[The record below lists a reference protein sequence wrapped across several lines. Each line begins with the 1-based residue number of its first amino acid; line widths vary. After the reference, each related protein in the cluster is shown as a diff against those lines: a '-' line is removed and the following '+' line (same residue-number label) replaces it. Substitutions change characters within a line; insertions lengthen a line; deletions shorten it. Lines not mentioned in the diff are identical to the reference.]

1 MDPAPPD
8 TTTPPPEEPQARPMR
23 QRRWSLWPLL
33 AGLVLLAVGLVG
45 GLYAALASEAG
56 SRWLLGLVPGLQ
68 SSGVRG
74 CLLDDFDADQLRYR
88 LNARQVLQ
96 IDQLRWRGMQLH
108 WPDGKAPLLSLA
120 QLSIDHLDLQGS
132 TGNDDP
138 PVLPTA
144 LNLPIGV
151 QIGKIR
157 IDRISVDALRTRPVR
172 ALSAALSLQ
181 AGRGAAHRV
190 DALQLRWDRLAL
202 HGLATVGADTP
213 MPLDVRL
220 VLTPDTAA
228 SAPPATTAG
237 TLAQDWRVDLRAHGP
252 LLQIAIDTRLVARGQ
267 SLDVQAEVRPD
278 QRQPLSHLQARLQA
292 LDLAPFASGLP
303 ATALTGQIDARLD
316 NRPRTGAAQQR
327 LQVQVDL
334 QNLRPGTWAHQL
346 VPVDT
351 VKLTA
356 SGDLRNP
363 DAGTLDT
370 LLVQLHDGSTPA
382 GTVLGS
388 GRWALSGT
396 GAQRRLDAALSSTW
410 QDLHPAQLDPRAPA
424 VQVSGP
430 LTLTYGQ
437 SLGENTD
444 AISASR
450 RVTLHTDLRG
460 QLVGAG
466 LPEVRLLL
474 QAQATPQRIDLEQL
488 QARSGVARL
497 DASGHAEQADTHW
510 LVQLKGDLDAFDP
523 SLWWPGD
530 TQHLGPRGSHR
541 LGGQLDT
548 DLRVPL
554 HPADGMA
561 GLAEIT
567 GRADLRIDPSLVAG
581 VPLAGQLKLQTRKG
595 GSTSGNS
602 PSAAGTPHWT
612 LDLKAT
618 AGAPAGATEATEL
631 HLAGDLTQNG
641 ADDHWALRWKSQAP
655 ERLNPWLKLVGSTT
669 QISGDSQGELDLHGR
684 WPQVRSTGQLR
695 SAQLR
700 LPQTELQGLD
710 ARWKLGTFPADA
722 LDLTADVATLRV
734 GAQRLAS
741 VALRT
746 QGTAASHQLQL
757 RSQVEVPARAELPA
771 RRLQALLSLDGGL
784 GDEIGQSLEHRDATL
799 RWSGKIAQLELR
811 DMLATPAGPMPSA
824 APPPLLQLDP
834 APLSLVQD
842 TSGVTVKLGASRLTL
857 MDAQLLLDSADW
869 QTGTASRLGLRAR
882 LSPLQVAPLL
892 ARAQPEFGW
901 GGDLTLGGRIE
912 LQSTPEQFTADI
924 ALQRDSGD
932 LSVEDPDLN
941 TGPRR
946 LGLADLKLRLN
957 AADGI
962 WRLTQLVSGGN
973 LGSLNGQQTMRTDR
987 HALWPAADAPVVGQI
1002 DLQIAQLGHWGRW
1015 LPPGWRLSGQLATE
1029 ARVSGTFGAPAFS
1042 GELNGSQI
1050 AVRNTLQGV
1059 DWTDAQLKVLLAGET
1074 ARIDSFSVRAGAG
1087 TLSARGEATLGAT
1100 PRLTVK
1106 VTAERFAALQR
1117 VDRKLVVSG
1126 EADLVL
1132 DAQRTQLKGRVRADE
1147 GRFDFTQSDAP
1158 ALADDVEVDRGRGDS
1173 RSRETA
1179 SASRR
1184 TTTLDLRADLGD
1196 AFVLRGR
1203 GLNTRLAGE
1212 LRLTSPANR
1221 LAIHGNIRAV
1231 DGTYA
1236 AYGQKLRVE
1245 RSVIAFTGVAE
1256 NPRLDIEAVRPDLED
1271 VRVGVTVTGTAQNP
1285 RIRLFS
1291 EPTMTDTDRLSWL
1304 ILGRASDGLG
1314 RTDLALLQRAAY
1326 ALIAGESDGP
1336 SIVERIGLDQL
1347 SVRQDGEGDTRE
1359 TVVTLGKQISR
1370 RWYVGYERSLNAASG
1385 TWQLIYRAAQRFTLR
1400 AQSGAENALDLIW
1413 TWKWGAQAT
1422 MTGSPARPAA
1432 PSSP

>member
-1 MDPAPPD
+1 MATDAPD
-8 TTTPPPEEPQARPMR
+8 TSVPAARV
-23 QRRWSLWPLL
+23 RRRRGSFWALL
-33 AGLVLLAVGLVG
+33 GMLVLLVIGLG
-45 GLYAALASEAG
+45 GALYAALGSEAG

-96 IDQLRWRGMQLH
+96 IDQLRWRGVQLR
-108 WPDGKAPLLSLA
+108 WPDGKPPMLSLA
-120 QLSIDHLDLQGS
+120 ELSIAHLDLQGS
-132 TGNDDP
+132 SGNDDP
-138 PVLPTA
+138 LVLPTA
-144 LNLPIGV
+144 LNLPVGV
-151 QIGKIR
+151 QIGKVR
-157 IDRISVDALRTRPVR
+157 IDRISVDALRERPLLG
-172 ALSAALSLQ
+172 LSATLSLQ
-181 AGRGAAHRV
+181 AGRGGAHRV

-202 HGLATVGADTP
+202 HGLATMGADAP
-213 MPLDVRL
+213 MPLNIRL
-220 VLTPDTAA
+220 VLTPGATT
-228 SAPPATTAG
+228 SAPAALG

-252 LLQIAIDTRLVARGQ
+252 LQQIAVDTRLVARGQ
-267 SLDVQAEVRPD
+267 SLDLQAEVRPD

-303 ATALTGQIDARLD
+303 ITALTGQIDARLD
-316 NRPRTGAAQQR
+316 NRTRTGAAQQR

-334 QNLRPGTWAHQL
+334 QNLRPGTWAHRL
-346 VPVDT
+346 IPVDT
-351 VKLTA
+351 LQLTA

-363 DAGTLDT
+363 DTGTLDA
-370 LLVQLHDGSTPA
+370 LLVSLHDGSEPA
-382 GTVLGS
+382 GTVLGN

-396 GAQRRLDAALSSTW
+396 GGQRRLDAALSSTW
-410 QDLHPAQLDPRAPA
+410 QDLHPARLDARAPA

-437 SLGENTD
+437 SLGEHID
-444 AISASR
+444 ASR

-460 QLVGAG
+460 QLIGAG

-474 QAQATPQRIDLEQL
+474 QAQATPDRMDLEQL
-488 QARSGVARL
+488 QARSGAARL
-497 DASGHAEQADTHW
+497 DASGHAEQADAHW
-510 LVQLKGDLDAFDP
+510 VVRLKGDLDAFDP
-523 SLWWPGD
+523 SLWWPGER
-530 TQHLGPRGSHR
+530 LAFGPRGSHR
-541 LGGQLDT
+541 LGGQLDA
-548 DLRVPL
+548 DLRIPL
-554 HPADGMA
+554 HPVASVA
-561 GLAEIT
+561 GLADIT
-567 GRADLRIDPSLVAG
+567 GHADLRIDPSLVAG
-581 VPLAGQLKLQTRKG
+581 VPLAGQLKLQTRTSG
-595 GSTSGNS
+595 TGTGSTAGS
-602 PSAAGTPHWT
+602 PLWS

-618 AGAPAGATEATEL
+618 AGAPAGAAEATDL
-631 HLAGDLTQNG
+631 HLSGELSQHG
-641 ADDHWALRWKSQAP
+641 ADDRWSLQWKSSAP
-655 ERLNPWLKLVGSTT
+655 ERLNPWLKLAGSTA
-669 QISGDSQGELDLHGR
+669 QISGDSQGELELRGR

-695 SAQLR
+695 STQLR
-700 LPQTELQGLD
+700 LPQADLQGLD
-710 ARWKLGTFPADA
+710 ARWKVGSFPADTIELA
-722 LDLTADVATLRV
+722 ADVTTLRL
-734 GAQRLAS
+734 GSQRLAS

-757 RSQVEVPARAELPA
+757 RSQIEVPARAELPA

-784 GDEIGQSLEHRDATL
+784 GDDIGQSLENREAAL

-811 DMLATPAGPMPSA
+811 DLLAAPAGPMPSA

-842 TSGVTVKLGASRLTL
+842 ASGLAVKLGASRLAL
-857 MDAQLLLDSADW
+857 MDAQLLLDGADW
-869 QTGTASRLGLRAR
+869 QSGTAPHMGLRAR
-882 LSPLQVAPLL
+882 LSPLRVAPLL

-924 ALQRDSGD
+924 TLQRDSGD

-957 AADGI
+957 AADGV

-973 LGSLNGQQTMRTDR
+973 LGSLNGQQTVRTDR

-1002 DLQIAQLGHWGRW
+1002 DLQIAQLGNWGRW

-1029 ARVSGTFGAPAFS
+1029 ARVGGTFGAPAFS

-1074 ARIDSFSVRAGAG
+1074 ARIDRFSVRAGAG

-1100 PRLTVK
+1100 PRLAVK

-1126 EADLVL
+1126 EADLAL
-1132 DAQRTQLKGRVRADE
+1132 DAQSTQLKGRVRADE

-1158 ALADDVEVDRGRGDS
+1158 GLADDVEVDRGRGDS
-1173 RSRETA
+1173 RSRETTT
-1179 SASRR
+1179 ASRR

-1245 RSVIAFTGVAE
+1245 RSIIAFTGVAE
-1256 NPRLDIEAVRPDLED
+1256 NPRLDIEAIRPDLED

-1304 ILGRASDGLG
+1304 ILGRPSDGLG

-1413 TWKWGAQAT
+1413 TWKWGPPAAAT
-1422 MTGSPARPAA
+1422 MPSSSARPAA

>member
-1 MDPAPPD
+1 MDP
-8 TTTPPPEEPQARPMR
+8 TPSEAASSRR
-23 QRRWSLWPLL
+23 RWARWSLWPFL
-33 AGLVLLAVGLVG
+33 AVLAVLAVGLVAG
-45 GLYAALASEAG
+45 GYAALASEPG

-88 LNARQVLQ
+88 LNTRQVLQ
-96 IDQLRWRGMQLH
+96 IDQFRWSGLQLR
-108 WPDGKAPLLSLA
+108 WPDGKAPVLSLA
-120 QLSIDHLDLQGS
+120 QLSIGHLDVQGS
-132 TGNDDP
+132 ADNEAP
-138 PVLPTA
+138 PVLPTE
-144 LNLPIGV
+144 LTLPIGV
-151 QIGKIR
+151 QIGEVR
-157 IDRISVDALRTRPVR
+157 IDRLSLDALRTRPVR
-172 ALSAALSLQ
+172 DLSAALSLQ
-181 AGRGAAHRV
+181 AGRGGAHRV

-202 HGLATVGADTP
+202 HGLVTLGADAP
-213 MPLDVRL
+213 MPLEARL

-228 SAPPATTAG
+228 TDP
-237 TLAQDWRVDLRAHGP
+237 LQQDWRVDLRAHGP
-252 LLQIAIDTRLVARGQ
+252 LQQIAVDTRLVARGQ
-267 SLDVQAEVRPD
+267 SLDVQAEVRPA

-303 ATALTGQIDARLD
+303 TTALSGQIDALLD
-316 NRPRTGAAQQR
+316 NRTRAGAAQQR

-334 QNLRPGTWAHQL
+334 QNLRPGTWARHL
-346 VPVDT
+346 VPVEA

-370 LLVQLHDGSTPA
+370 LLVSLHDGSDAA
-382 GTVLGS
+382 GTVLGN
-388 GRWALSGT
+388 GRWSLSGQ

-410 QDLHPAQLDPRAPA
+410 QDLHPARLDPRAPA

-437 SLGENTD
+437 SLGEHID
-444 AISASR
+444 ASR

-488 QARSGVARL
+488 QARSGAARL
-497 DASGHAEQADTHW
+497 DASGHAEQADAHW
-510 LVQLKGDLDAFDP
+510 QMQLKGDLDAFDP
-523 SLWWPGD
+523 SVWWPGE
-530 TQHLGPRGSHR
+530 TQTLGPRGTHR
-541 LGGQLDT
+541 LDGQLDT
-548 DLRVPL
+548 DLRIPV
-554 HPADGMA
+554 HPVAGLA

-567 GRADLRIDPSLVAG
+567 GRADLRINPSLIGG
-581 VPLAGQLKLQTRKG
+581 VPLAGQLKLQTRG
-595 GSTSGNS
+595 GTT
-602 PSAAGTPHWT
+602 AAAHWN
-612 LDLKAT
+612 LDFKAT
-618 AGAPAGATEATEL
+618 AGAPVGAADATDL
-631 HLAGDLTQNG
+631 HLTGDLTSRG
-641 ADDHWALRWKSQAP
+641 ADDHWALQWKSSAP
-655 ERLNPWLKLVGSTT
+655 ERLNPWMKLAGSTL
-669 QISGDSQGELDLHGR
+669 QVSGDTQGELELTGR
-684 WPQVRSTGQLR
+684 WPGVRTSGQLR
-695 SAQLR
+695 SGQLR
-700 LPQTELQGLD
+700 LPQAELQGLEL
-710 ARWKLGTFPADA
+710 RWKLGTLPADPI
-722 LDLTADVATLRV
+722 DLTADVTTLRA
-734 GAQRLAS
+734 GAQRLSAL
-741 VALRT
+741 ALRT

-757 RSQVEVPARAELPA
+757 RSQIDTPARGDLPA

-784 GDEIGQSLEHRDATL
+784 VDELGQFLERRDAGL
-799 RWSGKIAQLELR
+799 RWNGKVAQLELR
-811 DMLATPAGPMPSA
+811 DVATGPTGPMPP
-824 APPPLLQLDP
+824 APLPPLLQLDP
-834 APLSLVQD
+834 APLSLAQD
-842 TSGVTVKLGASRLTL
+842 ASGLAVKIGASRLTL

-869 QTGTASRLGLRAR
+869 QSGAAQRLGLRAR
-882 LSPLQVAPLL
+882 LSPLRVAPLL
-892 ARAQPEFGW
+892 ARAQPDFGW

-912 LQSTPEQFTADI
+912 LLSTPEQFTADI

-957 AADGI
+957 AADGV

-973 LGSLNGQQTMRTDR
+973 LGSLNGQQTVRTDR
-987 HALWPAADAPVVGQI
+987 HALWPAADAPVAGQI
-1002 DLQIAQLGHWGRW
+1002 DLQIAQLGNWGRW

-1029 ARVSGTFGAPAFS
+1029 ARVGGTFGAPAFS
-1042 GELNGSQI
+1042 GELNGRQI

-1059 DWTDAQLKVLLAGET
+1059 DWTDAQLKVLLTGET
-1074 ARIDSFSVRAGAG
+1074 ARIDTFSVRAGAG
-1087 TLSARGEATLGAT
+1087 MLSARGEAALGAA
-1100 PRLTVK
+1100 PRLSVK
-1106 VTAERFAALQR
+1106 VSADHFAALQR
-1117 VDRKLVVSG
+1117 VDRKVVVSG

-1132 DAQRTQLKGRVRADE
+1132 DAQSTQLKGRVRADE

-1158 ALADDVEVDRGRGDS
+1158 GLADDVEVDRGRGEA
-1173 RSRETA
+1173 RARETA
-1179 SASRR
+1179 PTSRR

-1221 LAIHGNIRAV
+1221 LAINGNIRAV

-1236 AYGQKLRVE
+1236 AYGQKLRIE
-1245 RSVIAFTGVAE
+1245 RSIIAFTGVAE

-1326 ALIAGESDGP
+1326 ALIAGESDSP
-1336 SIVERIGLDQL
+1336 SLVERIGLDQL

-1413 TWKWGAQAT
+1413 TWKWGPQAT
-1422 MTGSPARPAA
+1422 MTGYPARAVA

>member
-1 MDPAPPD
+1 MDPVNPETSAPPSVVRR
-8 TTTPPPEEPQARPMR
+8 A
-23 QRRWSLWPLL
+23 RWSLWPLL
-33 AGLVLLAVGLVG
+33 AGLVLLVVGLVG

-96 IDQLRWRGMQLH
+96 IDQLRWRGVHLG
-108 WPDGKAPLLSLA
+108 WPEGKAPLLSLA
-120 QLSIDHLDLQGS
+120 QLSIGHLDLQGS
-132 TGNDDP
+132 AASDDP

-144 LNLPIGV
+144 LNLPVNV
-151 QIGKIR
+151 QIGEVR
-157 IDRISVDALRTRPVR
+157 IDRLSVDALRARPVR
-172 ALSAALSLQ
+172 GLSAALSLQ
-181 AGRGAAHRV
+181 AGRGGVHRV
-190 DALQLRWDRLAL
+190 DALQLHWDRLAL
-202 HGLATVGADTP
+202 HGLATLGSDAP
-213 MPLDVRL
+213 MPLEARL
-220 VLTPDTAA
+220 VLTPE
-228 SAPPATTAG
+228 APSSPDSTG
-237 TLAQDWRVDLRAHGP
+237 TLAQDWRIDLRAHGP
-252 LLQIAIDTRLVARGQ
+252 LQQIAIDTRLIARGQ
-267 SLDVQAEVRPD
+267 SLDVQAEVRPA

-303 ATALTGQIDARLD
+303 TTALSGQIDALLD
-316 NRPRTGAAQQR
+316 TRPRTGAAQPR
-327 LQVQVDL
+327 LQVQLEL
-334 QNLRPGTWAHQL
+334 QNLRPGTWARHL
-346 VPVDT
+346 VPVES
-351 VKLTA
+351 VKITA
-356 SGDLRNP
+356 SGDPRNP
-363 DAGTLDT
+363 DTGTLDA
-370 LLVQLHDGSTPA
+370 LLVSLHDGSEPA
-382 GTVLGS
+382 GTMLGS
-388 GRWALSGT
+388 GRWSLSGQ

-410 QDLHPAQLDPRAPA
+410 QDLYPARLDPRAPA
-424 VQVSGP
+424 VQLSGP

-437 SLGENTD
+437 SLGENPD
-444 AISASR
+444 ASR

-488 QARSGVARL
+488 QARSGAARL
-497 DASGHAEQADTHW
+497 DASGHAEQADAHW
-510 LVQLKGDLDAFDP
+510 QVQLKANLDAFDP
-523 SLWWPGD
+523 SVWWPGE
-530 TQHLGPRGSHR
+530 TQTLGPRGTHR
-541 LGGQLDT
+541 LDGQFDT
-548 DLRVPL
+548 DLRIPA
-554 HPADGMA
+554 HPAADLA

-581 VPLAGQLKLQTRKG
+581 VPLAGQLKLQTR
-595 GSTSGNS
+595 
-602 PSAAGTPHWT
+602 AGTTHAAHAASPARWS
-612 LDLKAT
+612 LDLKAS
-618 AGAPAGATEATEL
+618 AGAPTGTADATDL
-631 HLAGDLTQNG
+631 HLTGDLTPSG
-641 ADDHWALRWKSQAP
+641 SEDHWTLQWKSSAP
-655 ERLNPWLKLVGSTT
+655 ERLNPWFKLAGSAT
-669 QISGDSQGELDLHGR
+669 QVSGDTQGELDLTGR
-684 WPQVRSTGQLR
+684 WPRVRSSGQTR

-710 ARWKLGTFPADA
+710 LHWKLGTFPADTI
-722 LDLTADVATLRV
+722 DLAADLASLRT
-734 GAQRLAS
+734 GSQRLGT
-741 VALRT
+741 VALRI

-757 RSQVEVPARAELPA
+757 RSQIEAPARADTPA

-784 GDEIGQSLEHRDATL
+784 ADELGTTLEHRDTGL
-799 RWSGKIAQLELR
+799 HWNGKIAQLELR
-811 DMLATPAGPMPSA
+811 DLVPSGATGPLSSAPLPA
-824 APPPLLQLDP
+824 LLQLDP
-834 APLSLVQD
+834 AAPLSLVQD
-842 TSGVTVKLGASRLTL
+842 TSGFAVKLGASRLTL
-857 MDAQLLLDSADW
+857 MDAQFQLDSADW
-869 QTGTASRLGLRAR
+869 QSGATPRMGLRAR
-882 LSPLQVAPLL
+882 LSPLRVAPLL
-892 ARAQPEFGW
+892 ARAQPDFGW

-912 LQSTPEQFTADI
+912 LLSTPEQFTADI

-932 LSVEDPDLN
+932 LSVEDPDLG

-957 AADGI
+957 AADGV

-973 LGSLNGQQTMRTDR
+973 LGSLNGQQTVRTDR
-987 HALWPAADAPVVGQI
+987 HALWPAADAPVAGQI
-1002 DLQIAQLGHWGRW
+1002 DLQVAQLGHWGRW

-1029 ARVSGTFGAPAFS
+1029 ARVGGTFGAPAFS

-1074 ARIDSFSVRAGAG
+1074 ARIDTFSVRAGAG
-1087 TLSARGEATLGAT
+1087 TLSARGEATLGAA
-1100 PRLTVK
+1100 PRLNVK
-1106 VTAERFAALQR
+1106 VSADHFAALQR
-1117 VDRKLVVSG
+1117 VDRKVVVSG

-1132 DAQRTQLKGRVRADE
+1132 DAQSTQLKGRVRADE

-1158 ALADDVEVDRGRGDS
+1158 GLADDVEVDRGRGEARTRD
-1173 RSRETA
+1173 T
-1179 SASRR
+1179 SATSRR

-1212 LRLTSPANR
+1212 LRLSSPANR

-1236 AYGQKLRVE
+1236 AYGQKLRID
-1245 RSVIAFTGVAE
+1245 RSVIAFTGVAD
-1256 NPRLDIEAVRPDLED
+1256 NPRLDIESIRPDLED

-1336 SIVERIGLDQL
+1336 SFVERIGLDQL
-1347 SVRQDGEGDTRE
+1347 SVRQAGDGDTRE
-1359 TVVTLGKQISR
+1359 TVVTLGKQISQ

-1400 AQSGAENALDLIW
+1400 AQSGTENALDLIW
-1413 TWKWGAQAT
+1413 TWKWGARKAADTQAT
-1422 MTGSPARPAA
+1422 IPGSPARTAA

>member
-1 MDPAPPD
+1 MDPVRPAPPSAAAPA
-8 TTTPPPEEPQARPMR
+8 PPAGAV
-23 QRRWSLWPLL
+23 RWSRWLWLSL
-33 AGLVLLAVGLVG
+33 AVLVLLVCGLAT
-45 GLYAALASEAG
+45 GLYAALGSEAG

-88 LNARQVLQ
+88 LNERQVLQ
-96 IDQLRWRGMQLH
+96 IDQLRWRGVQLR
-108 WPDGKAPLLSLA
+108 WPDGKAPMLGLA
-120 QLSIDHLDLQGS
+120 QLSIGHLDLQGS
-132 TGNDDP
+132 ASSDAP
-138 PVLPTA
+138 PVLPAA
-144 LNLPIGV
+144 LNLPIAV
-151 QIGKIR
+151 QIGKVR
-157 IDRISVDALRTRPVR
+157 IDRLSVDALRERPVR
-172 ALSAALSLQ
+172 DLSAALSLQ
-181 AGRGAAHRV
+181 AGRGGVHRV

-202 HGLATVGADTP
+202 HGLASVGADAP
-213 MPLDVRL
+213 MPLEMRL
-220 VLTPDTAA
+220 VLTPDSAA
-228 SAPPATTAG
+228 PAAATPTPSPAPSPAP
-237 TLAQDWRVDLRAHGP
+237 LAQDWRVDLRAHGP
-252 LLQIAIDTRLVARGQ
+252 LRQIAIDTRLVARGQ
-267 SLDVQAEVRPD
+267 SLDLQAEVRPE
-278 QRQPLSHLQARLQA
+278 QPQPLSHLQARLQA

-303 ATALTGQIDARLD
+303 RTALTGQIDARLD
-316 NRPRTGAAQQR
+316 QRPRTGAAQQR
-327 LQVQVDL
+327 LQLQIGL
-334 QNLRPGTWAHQL
+334 QNLRPGPWAQRL
-346 VPVDT
+346 VPLDT
-351 VKLTA
+351 IKLTA

-363 DAGTLDT
+363 DTGTLDA
-370 LLVQLHDGSTPA
+370 LLISLHDGSDPA

-388 GRWALSGT
+388 GRWAVSGT
-396 GAQRRLDAALSSTW
+396 GSQRRLDAALSSTW
-410 QDLHPAQLDPRAPA
+410 QDLQPARLDARAPA

-437 SLGENTD
+437 SLGD
-444 AISASR
+444 QPDASR
-450 RVTLHTDLRG
+450 RLTLDTDLRG

-474 QAQATPQRIDLEQL
+474 QAQATPQRIDLAQL
-488 QARSGVARL
+488 QARSGAARL
-497 DASGHAEQADTHW
+497 DASGRAERVDAHW
-510 LVQLKGDLDAFDP
+510 LVQLKSELESFDP
-523 SLWWPGD
+523 GLWWPGE
-530 TQHLGPRGSHR
+530 TPSLGPRGSHR
-541 LGGQLDT
+541 LGGRLDA
-548 DLRVPL
+548 DLRLPT
-554 HPADGMA
+554 HPAAGVA
-561 GLAEIT
+561 GLAQIT
-567 GRADLRIDPSLVAG
+567 GRADLQIAPSLVAG
-581 VPLAGQLKLQTRKG
+581 VPLVGQFKLQTRTG
-595 GSTSGNS
+595 TGTGSATPS
-602 PSAAGTPHWT
+602 PQWN

-618 AGAPAGATEATEL
+618 AGAAAGAPDATEL
-631 HLAGDLTQNG
+631 HLAGDLTQNP
-641 ADDHWALRWKSQAP
+641 AEDHWTLQWKSTAP
-655 ERLNPWLKLVGSTT
+655 ERLDPWWKLAGSTA
-669 QISGDSQGELDLHGR
+669 QISGDSQGTLELRGR

-695 SAQLR
+695 STRLR
-700 LPQTELQGLD
+700 LPQAELQGLD
-710 ARWKLGTFPADA
+710 ARWKLGTLPGDAVDLAADVGTLQA
-722 LDLTADVATLRV
+722 GGQTLTAL
-734 GAQRLAS
+734 
-741 VALRT
+741 ALRT

-757 RSQVEVPARAELPA
+757 RSQLEVRPQAEQPV
-771 RRLQALLSLDGGL
+771 RRLQALLGLDGGL
-784 GDEIGQSLEHRDATL
+784 GDDLGAALARRADGL
-799 RWSGKIAQLELR
+799 RWSGKVAQLEVREL
-811 DMLATPAGPMPSA
+811 PASTGPI
-824 APPPLLQLDP
+824 PPPPTAPLLQLEP

-842 TSGVTVKLGASRLTL
+842 SSGLAVQLGASRLTL
-857 MDAQLLLDSADW
+857 LDAQFLLDGADW
-869 QTGTASRLGLRAR
+869 RGGSAPQMGLRGR
-882 LSPLQVAPLL
+882 LSPLRVAPLL

-901 GGDLTLGGRIE
+901 GGDLTLGGRIT

-946 LGLADLKLRLN
+946 LGLADLQLRLH
-957 AADGI
+957 AADGV
-962 WRLTQLVSGGN
+962 WQLTQRVSGGN
-973 LGSLNGQQTMRTDR
+973 LGSLNGQQTVRTDR
-987 HALWPAADAPVVGQI
+987 HALWPAADAPVSGQI
-1002 DLQIAQLGHWGRW
+1002 DLQIAQLGNWGRW
-1015 LPPGWRLSGQLATE
+1015 LPPGWRLSGQLATQ
-1029 ARVSGTFGAPAFS
+1029 ARVGGRFGSPAFS

-1059 DWTDAQLKVLLAGET
+1059 DWADARLKVRLDGEV
-1074 ARIDSFSVRAGAG
+1074 ARIDEFSVRAGAG
-1087 TLSARGEATLGAT
+1087 TLAARGDATLGAT
-1100 PRLTVK
+1100 PRLALK

-1158 ALADDVEVDRGRGDS
+1158 ALADDVDVDRGRGDN

-1179 SASRR
+1179 NASRR

-1236 AYGQKLRVE
+1236 AYGQKLRIE

-1256 NPRLDIEAVRPDLED
+1256 NPRLDIEAIRPDLED
-1271 VRVGVTVTGTAQNP
+1271 MRVGVTVTGTAQNP

-1326 ALIAGESDGP
+1326 ALIAGENDSP
-1336 SIVERIGLDQL
+1336 SLVERIGLDQL

-1422 MTGSPARPAA
+1422 IPGSDARPAA
-1432 PSSP
+1432 AQSSP

>member
-1 MDPAPPD
+1 MDPVL
-8 TTTPPPEEPQARPMR
+8 PEASAR
-23 QRRWSLWPLL
+23 QRQARWSLWPLL
-33 AGLVLLAVGLVG
+33 AVLVLLAFGLVA
-45 GLYAALASEAG
+45 GLYAALASESG

-96 IDQLRWRGMQLH
+96 IDQLRWRGVQLR
-108 WPDGKAPLLSLA
+108 WPEGKSPLLSLA
-120 QLSIDHLDLQGS
+120 QLSIGHLDLQGS
-132 TGNDDP
+132 SGNDDP
-138 PVLPTA
+138 PVLPTT
-144 LNLPIGV
+144 LNLPISV
-151 QIGKIR
+151 QIGKVR
-157 IDRISVDALRTRPVR
+157 IDQLSVDALRARPVR
-172 ALSAALSLQ
+172 ELSAALSLQ
-181 AGRGAAHRV
+181 AGRGGAHRV

-202 HGLATVGADTP
+202 HGLATLGADAP

-228 SAPPATTAG
+228 SG
-237 TLAQDWRVDLRAHGP
+237 TLEQDWRVDLRAHGP
-252 LLQIAIDTRLVARGQ
+252 LQQIAIDTRLVARGQ

-303 ATALTGQIDARLD
+303 TTALSGQIDARLD
-316 NRPRTGAAQQR
+316 NRTSAAQQR

-334 QNLRPGTWAHQL
+334 QNLRPGSWAHHH

-351 VKLTA
+351 VKVTA

-363 DAGTLDT
+363 DTGTLDA
-370 LLVQLHDGSTPA
+370 LLVSLHDGSESA

-396 GAQRRLDAALSSTW
+396 GTQRRLDAALSSTW
-410 QDLHPAQLDPRAPA
+410 QDLHPARLDPRAPA
-424 VQVSGP
+424 VRVSGP

-437 SLGENTD
+437 SLGGNID
-444 AISASR
+444 ASR

-488 QARSGVARL
+488 QARSGAARL
-497 DASGHAEQADTHW
+497 DATGHAEQADAHW

-523 SLWWPGD
+523 SLWWPGE
-530 TQHLGPRGSHR
+530 TQALGPRGSHR
-541 LGGQLDT
+541 LGGQLDA
-548 DLRVPL
+548 DLRIPV
-554 HPADGMA
+554 HPTAGLA

-567 GRADLRIDPSLVAG
+567 GSADLHIDPSLIAG
-581 VPLAGQLKLQTRKG
+581 VPLAGQLKLQTRTG
-595 GSTSGNS
+595 TA
-602 PSAAGTPHWT
+602 SAAHWS

-618 AGAPAGATEATEL
+618 AGAPAGAAEATEL
-631 HLAGDLTQNG
+631 HLAGDLTTPG
-641 ADDHWALRWKSQAP
+641 AEDHWALQWKSNAP
-655 ERLNPWLKLVGSTT
+655 ERLNPWMKLAGAGT
-669 QISGDSQGELDLHGR
+669 QVSGDTQGELELTGR
-684 WPQVRSTGQLR
+684 WPRVRSTGQLR

-700 LPQTELQGLD
+700 LPQADLQGLD
-710 ARWKLGTFPADA
+710 MRWKVGTFPSDTI
-722 LDLTADVATLRV
+722 DLGADVATLRI
-734 GAQRLAS
+734 GTQRLAAFS
-741 VALRT
+741 LRT

-757 RSQVEVPARAELPA
+757 RSQIDVPARAEMPA
-771 RRLQALLSLDGGL
+771 RRLQALLALDGGL
-784 GDEIGQSLEHRDATL
+784 ADEIGPSLENRDAGL
-799 RWSGKIAQLELR
+799 RWNGKVAQLELR
-811 DMLATPAGPMPSA
+811 DAAAATAGPMPSA
-824 APPPLLQLDP
+824 PPPPLLQLDP
-834 APLSLVQD
+834 APLSLVQNAN
-842 TSGVTVKLGASRLTL
+842 GLAAKLGASRLTL
-857 MDAQLLLDSADW
+857 MDAQILLDSADW
-869 QTGTASRLGLRAR
+869 HSGSAPHMGLRAR
-882 LSPLQVAPLL
+882 LSPLRVAPLL
-892 ARAQPEFGW
+892 ARAQPDFGW

-957 AADGI
+957 AAEGV

-973 LGSLNGQQTMRTDR
+973 LGSLNGQQTVRTDR
-987 HALWPAADAPVVGQI
+987 HALWPAADAPVAGQI
-1002 DLQIAQLGHWGRW
+1002 DLQIAQLGNWGRW

-1029 ARVSGTFGAPAFS
+1029 ARVGGTFGAPAFS

-1059 DWTDAQLKVLLAGET
+1059 DWTDARLKVLLAGET
-1074 ARIDSFSVRAGAG
+1074 ARIDTFSVRAGAG
-1087 TLSARGEATLGAT
+1087 TLSARGEATLGAA

-1106 VTAERFAALQR
+1106 VTADHFAALQR
-1117 VDRKLVVSG
+1117 VDRKVVVSG
-1126 EADLVL
+1126 EADLGL
-1132 DAQRTQLKGRVRADE
+1132 DAQSTQLKGRVRADE

-1158 ALADDVEVDRGRGDS
+1158 GLADDVEVDRGRGDA
-1173 RSRETA
+1173 RARDTA
-1179 SASRR
+1179 TTSRR
-1184 TTTLDLRADLGD
+1184 TTTLDLRVDLGD

-1245 RSVIAFTGVAE
+1245 RSIIAFTGVAE

-1326 ALIAGESDGP
+1326 ALIAGESDSP
-1336 SIVERIGLDQL
+1336 SLVERIGLDQL

-1413 TWKWGAQAT
+1413 TWKWGPQAT
-1422 MTGSPARPAA
+1422 INGSSARPAA

>member
-1 MDPAPPD
+1 MDTPSPD
-8 TTTPPPEEPQARPMR
+8 TSAVQTRAAPS
-23 QRRWSLWPLL
+23 RWSRWVWPAL
-33 AGLVLLAVGLVG
+33 AVLVLFVCSLAG

-96 IDQLRWRGMQLH
+96 IDQLRWRGVQLR
-108 WPDGKAPLLSLA
+108 WPDGKPPLLSLA
-120 QLSIDHLDLQGS
+120 QLSIGHLDLQGS
-132 TGNDDP
+132 SGNDDP
-138 PVLPTA
+138 PVLPSA
-144 LNLPIGV
+144 LNLPMGV
-151 QIGKIR
+151 QIGKVR
-157 IDRISVDALRTRPVR
+157 IDRISVDALRERPVR
-172 ALSAALSLQ
+172 ELSAALSLQ
-181 AGRGAAHRV
+181 AGRGGAHRV

-202 HGLATVGADTP
+202 HGLASVGADAP
-213 MPLDVRL
+213 MPLEVRL
-220 VLTPDTAA
+220 VLTPDATAQP
-228 SAPPATTAG
+228 STTQT
-237 TLAQDWRVDLRAHGP
+237 TLAQDWRVDLRAHGT
-252 LLQIAIDTRLVARGQ
+252 LRQIAIDTRLVARGQ

-303 ATALTGQIDARLD
+303 TTALTGQIDARLD
-316 NRPRTGAAQQR
+316 NRTRTGAAQQR

-334 QNLRPGTWAHQL
+334 QNLRPGTWARQL

-363 DAGTLDT
+363 DAGTVDA
-370 LLVQLHDGSTPA
+370 LLVSLHDGNATA

-388 GRWALSGT
+388 GRWAMT
-396 GAQRRLDAALSSTW
+396 GKDAQRRLDAALSSTW
-410 QDLHPAQLDPRAPA
+410 QDLQPARLDVRAPA
-424 VQVSGP
+424 VHVSGP
-430 LTLTYGQ
+430 LTVTYGQ
-437 SLGENTD
+437 LLGENPD
-444 AISASR
+444 AGR
-450 RVTLHTDLRG
+450 RITLHTDLRG

-488 QARSGVARL
+488 QARSGAALL
-497 DASGHAEQADTHW
+497 DASGHAEQADGHW
-510 LVQLKGDLDAFDP
+510 LVQLKSELDAFDP
-523 SLWWPGD
+523 GLWWPGE
-530 TQHLGPRGSHR
+530 TQSPKPRGNHR
-541 LGGQLDT
+541 LGGRLDT
-548 DLRVPL
+548 DLRIPI
-554 HPADGMA
+554 HPSAGVA

-567 GRADLRIDPSLVAG
+567 GRADLHLDPSLIAG
-581 VPLAGQLKLQTRKG
+581 VPLAGHLKLQTR
-595 GSTSGNS
+595 SGTGHGT
-602 PSAAGTPHWT
+602 AGTPRWS

-618 AGAPAGATEATEL
+618 AGAAAGTAEATDL
-631 HLAGDLTQNG
+631 QLTGDLTENG
-641 ADDHWALRWKSQAP
+641 TDDHWTLQWKSSAP
-655 ERLNPWLKLVGSTT
+655 ERLNPWIKLAGSTS
-669 QISGDSQGELDLHGR
+669 QISGDSQGELELRGR
-684 WPQVRSTGQLR
+684 WPQVRSAGQMH

-700 LPQTELQGLD
+700 LPQADLQGLD
-710 ARWKLGTFPADA
+710 ARWKLGTFPADTV
-722 LDLTADVATLRV
+722 DIKADVNALRV
-734 GAQRLAS
+734 GTQQLS
-741 VALRT
+741 SFALRT
-746 QGTAASHQLQL
+746 QGTAASHQLQM
-757 RSQVEVPARAELPA
+757 RSQIDIRPRAEQPV
-771 RRLQALLSLDGGL
+771 RRLQALLAFDGGL
-784 GDEIGQSLEHRDATL
+784 GDEISRSLDNRGGGL
-799 RWSGKIAQLELR
+799 RWNGKVAQLELR
-811 DMLATPAGPMPSA
+811 DTVTATAGSLSSA
-824 APPPLLQLDP
+824 PPLLLLDP
-834 APLSLVQD
+834 TPLSLVQD
-842 TSGVTVKLGASRLTL
+842 SSGLAVQLGASRLTL
-857 MDAQLLLDSADW
+857 LDAQLLLDGADW
-869 QTGTASRLGLRAR
+869 RNGTAPHMGLRAR
-882 LSPLQVAPLL
+882 LSPLRVAPLL

-912 LQSTPEQFTADI
+912 LQSTPDQFTADI
-924 ALQRDSGD
+924 ALQRDNGD

-941 TGPRR
+941 IGPRR
-946 LGLADLKLRLN
+946 LGLADLKLRLI
-957 AADGI
+957 AADGV

-973 LGSLNGQQTMRTDR
+973 LGSLNGQQTVRTDR
-987 HALWPAADAPVVGQI
+987 HALWPAADAPVAGQI
-1002 DLQIAQLGHWGRW
+1002 DLQVAQLGHWGRW

-1029 ARVSGTFGAPAFS
+1029 ARVGGTFGAPALS

-1074 ARIDSFSVRAGAG
+1074 ARIEQFSVRAGTG
-1087 TLSARGEATLGAT
+1087 TLSARGAASLGAA
-1100 PRLTVK
+1100 PRLAVK

-1132 DAQRTQLKGRVRADE
+1132 DGQSTQLKGRVRADE
-1147 GRFDFTQSDAP
+1147 GRFDFSQGDAP
-1158 ALADDVEVDRGRGDS
+1158 ALADDVDVDRGRGDG

-1212 LRLTSPANR
+1212 LRLTSPASR

-1245 RSVIAFTGVAE
+1245 RSIIAFTGVAE
-1256 NPRLDIEAVRPDLED
+1256 NPRLDIEAIRPDLED

-1326 ALIAGESDGP
+1326 ALIAGESDSP
-1336 SIVERIGLDQL
+1336 SLVERIGLDQL

-1413 TWKWGAQAT
+1413 TWKWGPQAAAT
-1422 MTGSPARPAA
+1422 MPSSSARPAA